1 MSSTS
6 TSTTGERGSPPAAFH
21 PSSPA
26 LLPPSLRKYTCFSC
40 RPGKAG
46 VCGGSCVPLLLRG
59 PPWKFGFPSQ
69 SYRLTQKSFHLKVIS
84 SCP

>member
-1 MSSTS
+1 MSLTS

-21 PSSPA
+21 PFSPA
-26 LLPPSLRKYTCFSC
+26 LLPPSLRKYTCCSC
-40 RPGKAG
+40 KPGKAG
-46 VCGGSCVPLLLRG
+46 ACGGPCVPLLLRG
-59 PPWKFGFPSQ
+59 PPWKFGFRSQ